1 MPVLLLILELPSR
14 LRYLEGRVKYLERE
28 VALLKL
34 KTFPKD

>member
-1 MPVLLLILELPSR
+1 MIRFILELPSR

-34 KTFPKD
+34 KAFPKE